1 VVRVAAAV
9 LGLAAAGEALA
20 AAGWVDFAAGGA
32 TITDARG
39 RSRAAAKGDDVDP
52 GDTLRTGA
60 GGRVQIHFTDG
71 AYVSL
76 QPGSEFAVKDYN
88 FEGRTDGSERGFF
101 SLARGAM
108 RAVTGLI
115 GRVNRNR
122 YQIATPTA
130 TIGIRGTGGRIEILG
145 DGSTLIAGTSG
156 IWTLSNAAGTIDVPA
171 GVAGVAPSA
180 PGQPP
185 RQTDRQPSAGPAAAP
200 AAPAQFAAA
209 DERTPTGGSASL
221 CGTGA
226 LSACTTSTVTPP
238 PAPPPVNPNPP
249 LASGSPFL
257 VAYSFGDSGASTPS
271 GNNQG
276 QNVTASATFD
286 ASGRMTGFSDIVTL
300 PPAPFANFGGTHQEF
315 GTAGGVMA
323 WGRWTGSISGIDN
336 QIGPG
341 NTPIVLNPGA
351 NAGYHYVVG
360 VPATL
365 MPTAGSA
372 VFNFIGATRPTG
384 FDGAITPGTF
394 SGTFT
399 VNNWA
404 TGSISVSA
412 NLAFSTFGYNVT
424 GTGSFTAG
432 SPSFSGSV
440 NATEL
445 ATPPSTYSCSPCT
458 CTFNGAFYGPGA
470 KFAGYSYLLDTG
482 TSGGKVSG
490 AAAFG
495 R

>member
-1 VVRVAAAV
+1 MVRVAAAV
-9 LGLAAAGEALA
+9 LGLAVAAEALA
-20 AAGWVDFAAGGA
+20 AAGWVDFASGGA

-39 RSRAAAKGDDVDP
+39 RLRAAAKGEDVDP

-60 GGRVQIHFTDG
+60 SGRVQVHFTDG

-76 QPGSEFAVKDYN
+76 QPGSEFAVRDYN

-145 DGSTLIAGTSG
+145 DGSTLVAGTSG

-171 GVAGVAPSA
+171 GTAGVAPAA

-200 AAPAQFAAA
+200 AARAQFAAA
-209 DERTPTGGSASL
+209 DERTPAGDSASL
-221 CGTGA
+221 CGAGTLA
-226 LSACTTSTVTPP
+226 ACASSTVTQASPP
-238 PAPPPVNPNPP
+238 PNPNPP
-249 LASGSPFL
+249 LASGSPYL
-257 VAYSFGDSGASTPS
+257 VAYSFGDSAAATPS

-276 QNVTASATFD
+276 QNVTAGATFD

-300 PPAPFANFGGTHQEF
+300 PPAPFASFGGTHQEF

-323 WGRWTGSISGIDN
+323 WGRWTGPTSGIDN

-360 VPATL
+360 IPATA

-372 VFNFIGATRPTG
+372 SFSFIGATRPTG
-384 FDGAITPGTF
+384 FDGTITPGTF

-404 TGSISVSA
+404 TGSISVTA
-412 NLAFSTFGYNVT
+412 NLGFATFGYTVN
-424 GTGSFTAG
+424 GTGAFAAG
-432 SPSFSGSV
+432 SPSFSGSLS
-440 NATEL
+440 ATES
-445 ATPPSTYSCSPCT
+445 ATPPSTYQCAPCSG
-458 CTFNGAFYGPGA
+458 TFNGAFYGPGA
-470 KFAGYSYLLDTG
+470 KFAGYAYQVDTG
-482 TSGGKVSG
+482 TSGGKISG